1 MRPSIAV
8 AKSEDV
14 SLSDFPRISGARA
27 CAPPPPHGES
37 DRERDD
43 DDDLCS
49 DIIILFDAKSVSR
62 VNGWGNSREDGPC
75 VDHLS
80 NSRA

>member
-27 CAPPPPHGES
+27 RMANPI
-37 DRERDD
+37 ERGTTTTSA
-43 DDDLCS
+43 L
-49 DIIILFDAKSVSR
+49 ILFDAKSVSR